1 MPRVDIPWQRPL
13 VSWKQRMTKLGRTYY
28 SLKSLPSFDR
38 CDGKQPWMEGAVE
51 GTLSLRHASAKP
63 GGSKRTAF
71 LEMCLNFSDL
81 ADALRPFQ
89 DNIPFTGNE
98 VTGLGFHS
106 TWREIGQV
114 LDVVRREETQF
125 FSVKPPP
132 EGSYPSA
139 SLLSNL
145 LWPSLLL
152 PWLSID
158 H

>member
-1 MPRVDIPWQRPL
+1 
-13 VSWKQRMTKLGRTYY
+13 
-28 SLKSLPSFDR
+28 
-38 CDGKQPWMEGAVE
+38 MEGAVE

-132 EGSYPSA
+132 EGSYPSVT
-139 SLLSNL
+139 LLSNL